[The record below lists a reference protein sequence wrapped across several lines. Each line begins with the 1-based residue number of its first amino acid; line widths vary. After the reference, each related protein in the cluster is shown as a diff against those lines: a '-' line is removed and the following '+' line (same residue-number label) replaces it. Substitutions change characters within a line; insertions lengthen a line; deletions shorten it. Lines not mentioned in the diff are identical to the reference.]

1 MEQQQSIR
9 RAWYALP
16 SLLRF
21 ILRRLAVGVLLCVGV
36 TLVSFTLTQ
45 IVPGDPVAASL
56 GDHAAADPET
66 VAAFRQRFGFDKPLP
81 EQYLIYIGNLV
92 QGNLGES
99 LQTRRPVAEDLAK
112 YMSATIE
119 LSIVAMTIAMLGG
132 VSLGIIAAVNRD
144 RWPDQLIRV
153 VSLAGVSVPTFW
165 LSLVCL
171 YVFFFQ
177 LGWSPGVGR
186 LPPGAASPVTI
197 TGLYTV
203 DALLTGNWKL
213 LSQALSHLALPA
225 LVLAVYTI
233 GAITR
238 FTRAAMLDALQQDFV
253 RSARAK
259 GMPERTVVLRHVL
272 RPALAAII
280 TVSGMAFG
288 RMLGGAVLV
297 ESVFSWPGLGEY
309 AYRSALALDLRAIM
323 GVSLVIAAVYILVNL
338 LVDILYAV
346 VDPRIRLS

>member
-1 MEQQQSIR
+1 MEQPIK

-21 ILRRLAVGVLLCVGV
+21 VLRRLAVGVLLCVGV
-36 TLVSFTLTQ
+36 TLISFTLTQ
-45 IVPGDPVAASL
+45 VVPGDPVAASL
-56 GDHAAADPET
+56 GEHAAADPDT
-66 VAAFRQRFGFDKPLP
+66 VAAFRQRFGLDKPLP
-81 EQYLIYIGNLV
+81 EQYAIYLGNLL
-92 QGNLGES
+92 QGNFGES
-99 LQTRRPVAEDLAK
+99 LQTRRPVADDLAK

-132 VSLGIIAAVNRD
+132 LALGIVAAVNRD
-144 RWPDQLIRV
+144 RWPDQVIRV

-186 LPPGAASPVTI
+186 LPPGVSSPVTI
-197 TGLYTV
+197 TGLYTI

-213 LSQALSHLALPA
+213 LWQALSHLALPA
-225 LVLAVYTI
+225 MVLAIYTI

-323 GVSLVIAAVYILVNL
+323 GVSLVIAAIYILVNL
-338 LVDILYAV
+338 VVDVLYAV

>member
-1 MEQQQSIR
+1 MGNVVRQS
-9 RAWYALP
+9 WYALP

-21 ILRRLAVGVLLCVGV
+21 VLRRLAIGILLCVGV
-36 TLVSFTLTQ
+36 TLVSFSLTQ
-45 IVPGDPVAASL
+45 VVPGDPVAASL
-56 GDHAAADPET
+56 GDYASSDPAT
-66 VAAFRQRFGFDKPLP
+66 VEAFRQRFGLDKPLP
-81 EQYLIYIGNLV
+81 EQYFIYVTNLL
-92 QGNLGES
+92 QGDFGQS
-99 LQTRRPVAEDLAK
+99 LQTRRPVAADLAQ

-119 LSIVAMTIAMLGG
+119 LAIVAMTVAMIGG
-132 VSLGIIAAVNRD
+132 VGLGIIAAVNRD
-144 RWPDQLIRV
+144 RWPDQVIRV

-186 LPPGAASPVTI
+186 LPPGASGPMTI
-197 TGLYTV
+197 TGLYTI
-203 DALLTGNWKL
+203 DAMITGNWRVL
-213 LSQALSHLALPA
+213 GQALSHIALPA
-225 LVLAVYTI
+225 MVLAIYTI

-238 FTRAAMLDALQQDFV
+238 FTRAAMLEAFDQEYIRA
-253 RSARAK
+253 ARAK
-259 GMPERTVVLRHVL
+259 GMPERVVVMRHVL

-338 LVDILYAV
+338 VVDILYAV
-346 VDPRIRLS
+346 VDPRIRLG